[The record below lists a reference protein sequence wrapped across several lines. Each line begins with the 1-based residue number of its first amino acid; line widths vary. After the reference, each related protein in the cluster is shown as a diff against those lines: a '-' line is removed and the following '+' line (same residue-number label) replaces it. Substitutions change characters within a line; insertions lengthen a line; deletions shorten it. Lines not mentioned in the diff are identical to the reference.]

1 MIQSIELNSE
11 GVDAMRREF
20 VHCETLFTEIHNGIE
35 NELKQR
41 LRNLESHRDGRNAVN
56 IEAIDLWDAL
66 NACYYRYNI
75 AAFADFETSCKRC
88 YHLQQRLLNVNG
100 QGISLLGFNVSD
112 FSSINISFSNPFGVI
127 GYFRI
132 IKLIAIAIECCY
144 SANSNELEREI
155 LDKANG
161 YLSID
166 VENWL
171 GQAVKD
177 IIATFDGSTDLKQ
190 LFIQQLK
197 SSRPSL
203 STPTRGTL
211 YDNILTGLIPHADLA
226 YSLFDG
232 KKVVKGKKLRDIKG
246 VTLRFQSGIL
256 PPKFELAKCL
266 KGYVACDKDGRP
278 GIYIGF
284 RGSVH
289 IINFVTD
296 LHQLLFGPDISYFL
310 ALGIVAEVY
319 EDLQEYECA
328 IYVVG
333 HSLGG
338 GLAQYATAAIDKA
351 NVRAVCY
358 NSAGLSEKTLATL
371 NMRKALPTYKVIHM
385 YVSPDFVFLYGNQ
398 LGSAYK
404 YNVKKGPIRAHLMNS
419 VRQAAKNLDYVKLI

>member
-1 MIQSIELNSE
+1 MIQAIEFNSE
-11 GVDAMRREF
+11 IVDAMRKEF
-20 VHCETLFTEIHNGIE
+20 GHCETLFTEIHRGIE
-35 NELKQR
+35 NELKLR
-41 LRNLESHRDGRNAVN
+41 LRNLETHIVDRYAVN

-75 AAFADFETSCKRC
+75 TAFANFEASCKRC
-88 YHLQQRLLNVNG
+88 FQLHQRLLNDKG
-100 QGISLLGFNVSD
+100 QGLSLLGFNSSI
-112 FSSINISFSNPFGVI
+112 FSSINISFNNPLGVI
-127 GYFRI
+127 GNFRI
-132 IKLIAIAIECCY
+132 IKLITIAIECCY
-144 SANSNELEREI
+144 NARSNEVEREI
-155 LDKANG
+155 LDWANG
-161 YLSID
+161 YLDVD

-171 GQAVKD
+171 GQAVND

-211 YDNILTGLIPHADLA
+211 YDNILTEIVPHADLA

-232 KKVVKGKKLRDIKG
+232 KKVVKGKKLRNVKG
-246 VTLRFQSGIL
+246 ITLKFQNGDL
-256 PPKFELAKCL
+256 LPKFELAKCL
-266 KGYVACDKDGRP
+266 KGYVACDIEGNP

-289 IINFVTD
+289 FINFVTD

-310 ALGIVAEVY
+310 AVGIVAKVY
-319 EDLQEYECA
+319 EDLREHNCA

-338 GLAQYATAAIDKA
+338 GLAQYATAAID
-351 NVRAVCY
+351 NDNLGAVCY
-358 NSAGLSEKTLATL
+358 NAAGLSGKTIATL
-371 NMRKALPTYKVIHM
+371 KQRKPLPAYKVLHM

-404 YNVKKGPIRAHLMNS
+404 YVVKKNPIQAHLMNS
-419 VRQAAKNLDYVKLI
+419 VRKAVENRDYLKLI